1 MFYANINFSERNME
15 YLTKFGMMHLF
26 SMPVPFWKCGRDFVS
41 VLYWEIPEPIGLMDH
56 GKPFFIPQFVSPS
69 LFKLIETNIAYAENR
84 AEFIEG
90 VSKVVK
96 RSLTLDSRTR
106 IRFMDEFT
114 ARVELEAAIK
124 GIEH

>member
-1 MFYANINFSERNME
+1 MFYANINFSERNMK
-15 YLTKFGMMHLF
+15 YLTKFGMTHLF
-26 SMPVPFWKCGRDFVS
+26 SMSVPFWNGGRNFVS

-69 LFKLIETNIAYAENR
+69 LFKLIETNIAYAENM

-90 VSKVVK
+90 VSKAAK
-96 RSLTLDSRTR
+96 RSLTLDFRTR
-106 IRFMDEFT
+106 TRFMDEFT
-114 ARVELEAAIK
+114 ARVELEAAIR